1 MLMLN
6 HSIFSQSYPTQRVEK
21 GDTLVVMTKAQALA
35 MNSRFKSMSRD
46 IDSLKRLHYNT
57 ISFVLTQDSINNEEL
72 INQKRI
78 CAQEK
83 KELREQNTQI
93 IASSTAFI
101 TWVTFIYLTILNK

>member
-1 MLMLN
+1 
-6 HSIFSQSYPTQRVEK
+6 
-21 GDTLVVMTKAQALA
+21 MTKAQALA

-57 ISFVLTQDSINNEEL
+57 ISFVLTQDSINKEQL

-83 KELREQNTQI
+83 KELRGQSIQM
-93 IASSTAFI
+93 IASSSAFL